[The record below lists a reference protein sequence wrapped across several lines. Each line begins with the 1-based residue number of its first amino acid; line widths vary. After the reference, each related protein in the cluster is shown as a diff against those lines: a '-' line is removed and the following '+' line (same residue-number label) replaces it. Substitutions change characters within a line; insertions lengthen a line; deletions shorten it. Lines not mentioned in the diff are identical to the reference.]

1 MWNST
6 YAQNCLAMLKHDSLL
21 KPLIEV
27 LYENSCLKDYMTL
40 VQSLSDGNLPPNN
53 IAFLLCLERGKWQSL
68 KTTTQM

>member
-1 MWNST
+1 MEQHIC
-6 YAQNCLAMLKHDSLL
+6 QNCLAMLKCDSLL

-53 IAFLLCLERGKWQSL
+53 IAFLLCLE
-68 KTTTQM
+68 